1 MRCRFMPLLV
11 RILNDK
17 FEMRTVRKNFLIIAE
32 KPTSKRPH
40 IDLSFTSGQS
50 LERRG
55 IGDRQI
61 ALVAVTDFLQ
71 IYRG

>member
-1 MRCRFMPLLV
+1 MRCRFIPLLV

-17 FEMRTVRKNFLIIAE
+17 FEIRTVRKNFLIIAE
-32 KPTSKRPH
+32 KPTSRQPH

-50 LERRG
+50 LEHRG

-61 ALVAVTDFLQ
+61 ALVAVMDSLQ
-71 IYRG
+71 ICQG

>member
-1 MRCRFMPLLV
+1 MRCRFIPLLV

-17 FEMRTVRKNFLIIAE
+17 FEMSIVRNYFLTIAE
-32 KPTSKRPH
+32 KPASKRPH

-50 LERRG
+50 LEHRG